1 MTASKPAMRTA
12 EITVDAAAQ
21 LVDALTEIIA
31 RASAATLAVPFSE
44 VDRRIKADHSPV
56 SKADEASEAEILQ
69 GLARLL
75 PDVPV
80 VSEESV
86 GPGPIQLGP
95 SVVIVDPL
103 DGTKE
108 FLAGR
113 DEFTV
118 NIGIVTHGVPIAG
131 LITAPKQGLLWR
143 GIVGRGAERLRVE
156 WGPTPVIHERSPI
169 HTRPAPERLVAAI
182 SRSHLDERSEAFLAR
197 LPVTQRYMCG
207 SSVKF
212 CHVAQGDAD
221 IYPRLAPT
229 HEWDIAAGCAILA
242 AAGGAAT
249 DPEGKPLRFG
259 EEQTKFL
266 VPGFIAWGDPA
277 LARRI

>member
-1 MTASKPAMRTA
+1 MTASKSAMRA
-12 EITVDAAAQ
+12 PEITADVAAQ
-21 LVDALTEIIA
+21 LIDALTAIVS
-31 RASAATLAVPFSE
+31 RAAAATLAVPFSE
-44 VDRRIKADHSPV
+44 VDRRIKSDHSPV
-56 SKADEASEAEILQ
+56 SHADEASEAEILQ
-69 GLARLL
+69 GLAGLL

-86 GPGPIQLGP
+86 GPEPIRLGP
-95 SVVIVDPL
+95 SVVFVDPL

-113 DEFTV
+113 DEYTV
-118 NIGIVTHGVPIAG
+118 NIGIVTDNVPIAG
-131 LITAPKQGLLWR
+131 FIAAPKQGLLWR
-143 GIVGRGAERLRVE
+143 GIVGRSAERLRVT
-156 WGPTPVIHERSPI
+156 WGPNPVIHERSPI

-182 SRSHLDERSEAFLAR
+182 SRSHLDERTKGFLAR
-197 LPVTQRYMCG
+197 LPVAERYMCG

-212 CHVAQGDAD
+212 CQLAQGDAD
-221 IYPRLAPT
+221 VYPRLAPT

-249 DPEGKPLRFG
+249 DPQGHPLRFG
-259 EEQTKFL
+259 EQPTKFL

-277 LARRI
+277 MVRRS